1 MNRLKVDKDAET
13 KRLLAAQSTELQQH
27 RAPLLEDIA
36 RLEAQVDGLKT
47 QHDELVGKR
56 EVAKTDVQS
65 VDIEL
70 TTKRHELGIL
80 DAQVLENV
88 QDLKA
93 VSGRTTAKQQEYVK
107 LEGKYNELLDIKT
120 SLITDIATLKSQRV
134 TEGSEL
140 AQALESAE
148 TALKQKNEEIVKAN
162 QKLKDMQIEVL
173 TTEKQLTIERK
184 ELANRQRALED
195 RDKNLR
201 LREFKVNQDET
212 TIRTNASLL
221 DL

>member
-1 MNRLKVDKDAET
+1 MNRLKTDKDAET

-36 RLEAQVDGLKT
+36 RLEAQVDSLKAE
-47 QHDELVGKR
+47 HDELVGKR
-56 EVAKTDVQS
+56 EVAKTEVQS

-70 TTKRHELGIL
+70 TTKRRDLGVIEAQATKKSEEL
-80 DAQVLENV
+80 
-88 QDLKA
+88 K
-93 VSGRTTAKQQEYVK
+93 TTLSEIGVK
-107 LEGKYNELLDIKT
+107 LAEYSELEEKYNELLDTKT
-120 SLITDIATLKSQRV
+120 TLIIDIATLKSQRV

-201 LREFKVNQDET
+201 IREFKVNQDET